1 VERSNVLMAEHM
13 TGPQGGAQASVSL
26 AVPCKAEYVALC
38 RLVVGALGAREA
50 LDEEVIADVKVV
62 VTEACNC
69 FLAEPG
75 GITPPESGRDAAEPS
90 STLRLDFRPTA
101 DSWEIT
107 VSNPD
112 RRRRILPSSLCDPM
126 SGGGLGLT
134 IIRAL
139 ADTVELT
146 DSDAEGSA
154 LRLVKRLSPEAVSA
168 D

>member
-1 VERSNVLMAEHM
+1 MTQAAEHM
-13 TGPQGGAQASVSL
+13 TGPQAGAQAPVSL
-26 AVPCKAEYVALC
+26 VIPCRAEYVVLC
-38 RLVVGALGAREA
+38 RLVAGALGAREA
-50 LDEEVIADVKVV
+50 LDEEVIADLKVV

-75 GITPPESGRDAAEPS
+75 GCALPETDHDAAEPFPV
-90 STLRLDFRPTA
+90 LRLDFHPTSDA
-101 DSWEIT
+101 WEIT

-126 SGGGLGLT
+126 SEGGLGLT

-139 ADTVELT
+139 VDSVELT

-154 LRLVKRLSPEAVSA
+154 LRLMKRLSPEPISA
-168 D
+168 G